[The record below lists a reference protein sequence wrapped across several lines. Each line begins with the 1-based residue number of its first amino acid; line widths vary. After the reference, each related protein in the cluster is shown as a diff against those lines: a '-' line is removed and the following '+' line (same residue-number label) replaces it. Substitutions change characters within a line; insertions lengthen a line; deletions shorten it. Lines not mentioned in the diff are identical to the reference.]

1 MSSRNRSLSR
11 AISLASF
18 ITLPRSSEIGVTF
31 SRLSAFSVLLI
42 ADEIEAKNS
51 RSRHEPGRQHPARAG
66 AGAGGGYEAAK
77 CQGGIRPADP
87 LLPALPAPML
97 SCLRSRGRSCPP
109 LPRGGGGLPK
119 TNAVAGK
126 GEQITAHNASNLARP
141 RSSAAQSG
149 LLPQDQTQN

>member
-1 MSSRNRSLSR
+1 MPRRHPPRLTRCCRLSR
-11 AISLASF
+11 RPCCLAC
-18 ITLPRSSEIGVTF
+18 
-31 SRLSAFSVLLI
+31 AAAALI
-42 ADEIEAKNS
+42 
-51 RSRHEPGRQHPARAG
+51 
-66 AGAGGGYEAAK
+66 
-77 CQGGIRPADP
+77 
-87 LLPALPAPML
+87 
-97 SCLRSRGRSCPP
+97 PP